1 MTTGGLLVPMYVHPA
16 VDPGAW
22 ERLALRADLLYGVIV
37 NVADGPGDAREPSFA
52 AAARDLRAAGVR
64 LFGYADTDYGRR
76 PRPEVI
82 ADLERHR
89 DWYGTDGCFLD
100 QAAAEASCLR
110 HYRRLARTARARG
123 LETVVLNPGVHPAP
137 GYTRAGD
144 VLVTFEGD
152 WDAYRSAP
160 APPRWTAS
168 YPPERFCHL
177 VHGVPQGLC
186 GVAVRT
192 ARLRGAAV
200 SCAVPGH
207 GANPW
212 AQPPPLAAAGPAT
225 DTGS

>member
-1 MTTGGLLVPMYVHPA
+1 MYVHPA

-22 ERLALRADLLYGVIV
+22 ERLARHADLLYGVIL
-37 NVADGPGDAREPSFA
+37 NVADGPGDTREPSFA

-76 PRPEVI
+76 PRREVI

-89 DWYGTDGCFLD
+89 DWYGTEGCFLD
-100 QAAAEASCLR
+100 QAAADASCLR

-123 LETVVLNPGVHPAP
+123 METVVLNPGVHPAP
-137 GYTRAGD
+137 GYTRAAD

-152 WDAYRSAP
+152 WDAYRNAP
-160 APPRWTAS
+160 SPPRWTAS